1 MGFSNTTSRLDIGRI
16 IEARF
21 SVQWTV
27 TGAYRTAVQFPSVLG
42 LKATDTTT
50 ILSEPPTDASW
61 IKLDIVDGDTE
72 AVCYGGTSGS
82 NRADGLIQLM
92 MFSPRQAG
100 DATLFTLA
108 GYANAIFD
116 RYHANGLRCRA
127 SAIQKI
133 DPEKGWNRAIIRT
146 PFEYYIEVT
155 T

>member
-1 MGFSNTTSRLDIGRI
+1 MGFPNSTARLDIGRV

-21 SVQWTV
+21 SAQWTV
-27 TGAYRTAVQFPSVLG
+27 DGSYRTVVQFPSVLG
-42 LKATDTTT
+42 LIATDTTT
-50 ILSEPPTDASW
+50 VLNEPPTGASW
-61 IKLDIVDGDTE
+61 IKLDIVDGETE

-82 NRADGLIQLM
+82 NRAAGLIQLM
-92 MFSPRQAG
+92 TFSPRQAG